1 MIFAL
6 LVRRNLRSGIVGT
19 LALVVGLLV
28 FELVVP
34 PVAEDVG
41 TNQLDPVLRAL
52 PPAVQA
58 LTRSSPDLL
67 IGAGIQG
74 YLAVG
79 FTSPVYLL
87 MILAGMLAFSTGLA
101 GELERGSVQ
110 LALSRPVSR
119 LTLYG
124 ARVAGVF
131 VLALVLGAAGPV
143 GIELGLRISQ
153 PSEPV
158 NRMALVPTAVAAMA
172 FLWAVGGIGLMLAAA
187 GQRAGQVVGQTIA
200 WLVVSYFVDYFATLW
215 SMLKPLTPFSVFNYF
230 KPTATLIHGTWPT
243 HDLVVLVLAGLIA
256 IVTGAAIFRLRDL
269 PV

>member
-6 LVRRNLRSGIVGT
+6 LVRRNLLSGIIGT

-28 FELVVP
+28 FELIVP
-34 PVAEDVG
+34 SVAQDVG
-41 TNQLDPVLRAL
+41 TNQLDPVLRSL

-58 LTRSSPDLL
+58 LTRSNPSLL

-74 YLAVG
+74 YLTVG

-119 LTLYG
+119 LTVYG
-124 ARVAGVF
+124 ARVAGIA
-131 VLALVLGAAGPV
+131 VLAIVLGAAGPI
-143 GIELGLRISQ
+143 GIAIGLRISQ

-158 NRMALVPTAVAAMA
+158 DRAALIPTAAVAMA
-172 FLWAVGGIGLMLAAA
+172 FLWAVGGISLMLAAT
-187 GQRAGQVVGQTIA
+187 GRRGGQVVGQAIA

-215 SMLKPLTPFSVFNYF
+215 SVLKPFTPFSVFNYF
-230 KPTATLIHGTWPT
+230 KPTTTLIQGTWAER
-243 HDLVVLVLAGLIA
+243 DLVILGLAG
-256 IVTGAAIFRLRDL
+256 VVGAVLGALIFRYRDL